1 MTNLELNNRLY
12 DKMAEEQ
19 AQFKAWLLKQSPE
32 TILDHSYEYC
42 TRADILISLENND
55 LTDEQALAL
64 LYSPDPLS
72 DVYRDFTEWETGRM
86 DNVWNCLEDRAN
98 HVAQELRSMRE
109 LPVYREGLSHAQEQG
124 ELKPYRTSHAAN
136 VVCKNT
142 IEQVI
147 AANYE
152 NHRLD
157 AAFAF
162 AQLNSMFGPSRL
174 KFVLATT
181 IRAKQEDGRI
191 SPENKRWA
199 QTVPVPMDECS
210 REYVV
215 DRTHPGL
222 INLLVNQAR
231 AEWAQEKT
239 AEKKPSVRDALQAK
253 GNAKKKSAEQ
263 GKKLPAAHRKDDAR

>member
-12 DKMAEEQ
+12 NKMAEEQ
-19 AQFKAWLLKQSPE
+19 AQFKDWLLKQSPE

-42 TRADILISLENND
+42 TRADVLITLENND
-55 LTDEQALAL
+55 LTDAQALAL

-72 DVYRDFTEWETGRM
+72 DVYRDFTEWETGHM

-124 ELKPYRTSHAAN
+124 ELKPYRTSLAAN

-142 IEQVI
+142 IEQVV

-162 AQLNSMFGPSRL
+162 AQLNAIFGPARL

-191 SPENKRWA
+191 SAENKRWA
-199 QTVPVPMDECS
+199 QTVPVPMDERS

-222 INLLVNQAR
+222 LNLLVNQAR
-231 AEWAQEKT
+231 KEWAQEKA
-239 AEKKPSVRDALQAK
+239 AEKKTSVREALQVQGNSK
-253 GNAKKKSAEQ
+253 GKSAER
-263 GKKLPAAHRKDDAR
+263 GMTLPAIHRKDDAR

>member
-42 TRADILISLENND
+42 TRADILIALENND

-72 DVYRDFTEWETGRM
+72 DVYRDFTEWETGHM

-109 LPVYREGLSHAQEQG
+109 LPVYRESLTYAQEQI
-124 ELKPYRTSHAAN
+124 ELKPYRTSLAAN

-142 IEQVI
+142 IEQIV

-181 IRAKQEDGRI
+181 IRAKPEDGRI

-199 QTVPVPMDECS
+199 QTVPVPMDERS

-222 INLLVNQAR
+222 LNLLVNQAR
-231 AEWAQEKT
+231 TEWAQERAAK
-239 AEKKPSVRDALQAK
+239 KKPSVREALNVKSQPRRKPKERTAV
-253 GNAKKKSAEQ
+253 NAAPHRADSA
-263 GKKLPAAHRKDDAR
+263 R